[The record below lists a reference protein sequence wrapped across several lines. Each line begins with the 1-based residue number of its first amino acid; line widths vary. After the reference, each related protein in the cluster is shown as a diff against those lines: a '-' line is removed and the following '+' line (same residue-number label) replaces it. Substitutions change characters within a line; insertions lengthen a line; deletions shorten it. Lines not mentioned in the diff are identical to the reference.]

1 MGAVGVA
8 ASIAQRLF
16 VIDRES
22 ISGEVWLVTRHAA
35 ERP

>member
-8 ASIAQRLF
+8 ASIARLLF
-16 VIDRES
+16 MIDRES
-22 ISGEVWLVTRHAA
+22 ISGETWLITRHAA